1 MEKSLLVIV
10 RHKPGRTRLLMRAL
24 KSINDQTFKKINI
37 VIFCMGEEL
46 KRHHVDDFYLK
57 ELSSIYTIIYDE
69 NRIFDTIKMS
79 KSNYLCFIDDDDS
92 WAPEYVSRLL
102 SLLANIQSTYS
113 SVNAISCHTNKVT
126 EVAENNRI
134 IINTTQPWNHYLN
147 AGPVSFDV
155 IYYRNSI
162 PLSSCLFDKNSVMDV
177 IENHK
182 LSSPAFFW
190 PFFIHYLAKNDVWIL
205 PEALAFYHFREND
218 DFEFGNYTVIN
229 NESFDIECKIAENKM
244 MRSTDDSSLLN
255 VL

>member
-1 MEKSLLVIV
+1 
-10 RHKPGRTRLLMRAL
+10 
-24 KSINDQTFKKINI
+24 
-37 VIFCMGEEL
+37 
-46 KRHHVDDFYLK
+46 
-57 ELSSIYTIIYDE
+57 
-69 NRIFDTIKMS
+69 DTIKMS

-155 IYYRNSI
+155 IYYMNSI

-255 VL
+255 VLLANIANNSLFHKISYIENKIK